1 MGDFLPPPDTSPT
14 PSRSRWPRLL
24 LVGLAVAFILLAGT
38 ALTLARLGRPYL
50 GVPLALT
57 TAAEDQGA
65 SSAELRRRAAHADR
79 VLVAV
84 RPRGTFLVVD
94 TYRNRL
100 SLYKNG
106 ELMRTAVC
114 STGTGVVLKDPRN
127 GRTWV
132 FDTPLGERI
141 VERKVRNP
149 IWAKP
154 DWAFIEEGFK
164 PPPAGSPDRFDDVSL
179 GDYALY
185 MGDGYII
192 HGTLFKSLLGRRVTH
207 GCIRLGDEDLEYV
220 YHNARIGTR
229 VFLY

>member
-1 MGDFLPPPDTSPT
+1 VT
-14 PSRSRWPRLL
+14 
-24 LVGLAVAFILLAGT
+24 LVLVAGT

-57 TAAEDQGA
+57 TTPETQGA
-65 SSAELRRRAAHADR
+65 SDLQLRRRVARAER
-79 VLVAV
+79 VLAAV
-84 RPRGTFLVVD
+84 RPRDTFLVVD

-100 SLYKNG
+100 SLYKDG
-106 ELMRTAVC
+106 ELVRTSVC

-164 PPPAGSPDRFDDVSL
+164 PPPPDSPDRFDDVSL

-192 HGTLFKSLLGRRVTH
+192 HGTLFKTLLGRRVTH
-207 GCIRLGDEDLEYV
+207 GCIRLGDDDLEYV
-220 YHNARIGTR
+220 YHHARIGTR